1 MAFKYKL
8 IPAAQ
13 EEYESSVSW
22 YLKRS
27 LAAATNFVSAVDNGF
42 LTICSDPKRHCN
54 EYKNYYEF
62 NVQKYPFTI
71 IYAID
76 ENLQLVIIVAVYHQK
91 REPGE
96 KYREF

>member
-13 EEYESSVSW
+13 EEYGSSVSW

-27 LAAATNFVSAVDNGF
+27 LKAATNFVNAVDKGF
-42 LTICSDPKRHCN
+42 LAICSDPKRHRN

-76 ENLQLVIIVAVYHQK
+76 GNLQL
-91 REPGE
+91 
-96 KYREF
+96 